1 MEFGKKQF
9 DGPFEGVMV
18 ELQIEDQMF
27 KGILYFPPSKFKR
40 PHPIIIYF
48 HGFPQLFSL
57 QEIIRNY
64 QYLLECGYVLLL
76 FNFRVINLVME

>member
-1 MEFGKKQF
+1 MEFAKKQY
-9 DGPFEGVMV
+9 DGPFEVVMV
-18 ELQIEDQMF
+18 ELQIEDQML
-27 KGILYFPPSKFKR
+27 KGILYFPSTKFKG
-40 PHPIIIYF
+40 PHPIIIYL